1 MPEIRSVCVFC
12 GSSAGSL
19 PEYTLEARKLG
30 RLMADQQ
37 ITLVYG
43 GSNVGL
49 MRVIA
54 DTVLNCGG
62 KVVGIMPHNLIAR
75 EVAHK
80 GNTEFHV
87 VETMAERKLL
97 MEKLSDAF
105 IAMPGGIGTLDELF
119 EVMSWNQLEM
129 INKPLALFNV
139 KDYWDGMLHFLDHSV
154 NQRFV
159 KPEHRA
165 NLIVE
170 SDAERL
176 LSELRNYKPLKVD
189 GGKWINELKENE
201 Y

>member
-1 MPEIRSVCVFC
+1 MPEIHSVCVFC